1 MVSDIINK
9 LKSRILN
16 HDVIKY
22 ASSRNFKNGSVS
34 KLSPYISRG
43 VISTRF
49 VLETLI
55 NRGIE
60 IKKMEKFFQELTWR
74 DYWQKKWQMSPE
86 IDKDLNYKQHPVA
99 HLNFPQ
105 NVFDAN
111 TKITAV
117 DNAIKEFYNSGYLHN
132 HMRMY
137 IAAICC
143 NIGQYHWLNPAKWM
157 YYHLLDG
164 DWGSNALSWQWVA
177 GTTRQ
182 KKYIANQE
190 NINKYFFTEDK
201 NTFMDKSYEKLYSF
215 STIPSSLNSQKK
227 IELNTILPEQNKPII
242 DDSKPTFIYN
252 SYNLDPLWYSNETG
266 NRILLF
272 EPSHFK
278 SYPVS
283 EKVIDFITTL
293 SSQIEDIQLVVMEFE
308 ELYDNIK
315 NCKSIHYK
323 EHPFASHYKGIKTE
337 RDWIFPDL
345 EADGSFFRYW
355 NKGIKLFNYR

>member
-1 MVSDIINK
+1 M
-9 LKSRILN
+9 
-16 HDVIKY
+16 
-22 ASSRNFKNGSVS
+22 
-34 KLSPYISRG
+34 
-43 VISTRF
+43 
-49 VLETLI
+49 
-55 NRGIE
+55 
-60 IKKMEKFFQELTWR
+60 
-74 DYWQKKWQMSPE
+74 
-86 IDKDLNYKQHPVA
+86 
-99 HLNFPQ
+99 
-105 NVFDAN
+105 
-111 TKITAV
+111 
-117 DNAIKEFYNSGYLHN
+117 
-132 HMRMY
+132 
-137 IAAICC
+137 
-143 NIGQYHWLNPAKWM
+143 
-157 YYHLLDG
+157 
-164 DWGSNALSWQWVA
+164 GSNALSWQWVA

-215 STIPSSLNSQKK
+215 STIPSSLSSQKK
-227 IELNTILPEQNKPII
+227 MELNTILPEQNKPII

-252 SYNLDPLWYSNETG
+252 SYNLDPLWYLNETG

-283 EKVIDFITTL
+283 EKVIDFIITL

-308 ELYDNIK
+308 ELYDVIK